1 MRVQTIGVAAAL
13 FVLLAPAV
21 ALAACTN
28 ATANA
33 KAQEFSVVMQQKM
46 SSKPD
51 EMGDLASE
59 FGDVMADAGSGGVT
73 EQTCVRLDALLKKA
87 KAL

>member
-1 MRVQTIGVAAAL
+1 VRGQIVGVAAAL
-13 FVLLAPAV
+13 LVVLAPGAV
-21 ALAACTN
+21 WAACTN
-28 ATANA
+28 ASANA
-33 KAQEFSVVMQQKM
+33 KAQEFGVVMQQKM

-59 FGDVMADAGSGGVT
+59 FGDVMAAAGSGGVT